1 MIVLNHYLK
10 SILYNTYIF
19 EGKTEIDHLYFI
31 KEIEK
36 GIKQKEN
43 KSYSSHVRSEMTSF
57 KYFLDNLKFNNFLNN
72 IKESFN
78 FHIRNVKM
86 ELYEAWGNK
95 IKSGEYVKTH
105 NHTGVELSGV
115 LYLTNEGE
123 ETFFPEYNLKIK
135 PEIGKFIIFE
145 PILSHGVATNK
156 SKDIRYTIAFNFRA
170 KGY

>member
-1 MIVLNHYLK
+1 MIILNHHLK

-19 EGKTEIDHLYFI
+19 EGKTEIDPLYFI

-36 GIKQKEN
+36 GIKKKEN
-43 KSYSSHVRSEMTSF
+43 KSYSSHVRSEMTNF
-57 KYFLDNLKFNNFLNN
+57 KYFLDDLKFNNFLND
-72 IKESFN
+72 IKGSFD
-78 FHIRNVKM
+78 FHIRNVQM

-95 IKSGEYVKTH
+95 IKPGEYIRTH

-145 PILSHGVATNK
+145 PILSHGVATNI